1 MKKILKST
9 EFTYKKLITNLNNF
23 YEEFSNRIQ
32 NEIKIFSY
40 LKDSYLNFQ
49 ENFEIKKTFILN
61 TQNLNIP
68 NILTQLTYDKIINK
82 NKLNEFIYFLNNFS
96 SFPNQNINLF
106 SNLDK
111 IYTISLKKN
120 KQRSM
125 HNFTKK

>member
-111 IYTISLKKN
+111 IYTI
-120 KQRSM
+120 
-125 HNFTKK
+125 